1 MVRAITDP
9 DRRSRA
15 YVAVRDAGTEQEL
28 TRYGD
33 YLRTIGGDLA
43 KQMDLDAFREKA
55 DSLASRIPDMTTRLK
70 AVKAV
75 AQAGDIP
82 TLRKLIDRAEE
93 ILKEQN
99 DTRIW
104 TDERYMGRKLME
116 FLENGDWEKE
126 AELLREEL
134 KGQYGA
140 ETNEF
145 LIEDGHTD
153 VASAN
158 NQVKIARSAL
168 QNM

>member
-1 MVRAITDP
+1 MERFLDTRLELFPLVRAITDP

-82 TLRKLIDRAEE
+82 TLRKLNDRAEE
-93 ILKEQN
+93 ILKAQN
-99 DTRIW
+99 DTSRV
-104 TDERYMGRKLME
+104 
-116 FLENGDWEKE
+116 LEG
-126 AELLREEL
+126 EEL
-134 KGQYGA
+134 
-140 ETNEF
+140 
-145 LIEDGHTD
+145 
-153 VASAN
+153 VAT
-158 NQVKIARSAL
+158 VGELFR
-168 QNM
+168 

>member
-1 MVRAITDP
+1 MERFLDTRLELFPLVRAITDP

-55 DSLASRIPDMTTRLK
+55 DSLASRIPDMPTRLK

-75 AQAGDIP
+75 AQAGDIA

-93 ILKEQN
+93 ILKEQD
-99 DTRIW
+99 DTSRVL
-104 TDERYMGRKLME
+104 TG
-116 FLENGDWEKE
+116 
-126 AELLREEL
+126 EEL
-134 KGQYGA
+134 V
-140 ETNEF
+140 ETVGELF
-145 LIEDGHTD
+145 
-153 VASAN
+153 
-158 NQVKIARSAL
+158 R
-168 QNM
+168 

>member
-1 MVRAITDP
+1 MERFLDTRLELVPLVRAITDP

-99 DTRIW
+99 DTSRVLK
-104 TDERYMGRKLME
+104 G
-116 FLENGDWEKE
+116 
-126 AELLREEL
+126 EEL
-134 KGQYGA
+134 VEAVG
-140 ETNEF
+140 EVF
-145 LIEDGHTD
+145 
-153 VASAN
+153 
-158 NQVKIARSAL
+158 R
-168 QNM
+168 

>member
-1 MVRAITDP
+1 MERFLDTRLELFPLVRAITDP

-55 DSLASRIPDMTTRLK
+55 DSLAIRIPDMTTRLK

-99 DTRIW
+99 DTSRVLK
-104 TDERYMGRKLME
+104 G
-116 FLENGDWEKE
+116 
-126 AELLREEL
+126 EEL
-134 KGQYGA
+134 VEAVG
-140 ETNEF
+140 EVF
-145 LIEDGHTD
+145 
-153 VASAN
+153 
-158 NQVKIARSAL
+158 R
-168 QNM
+168 

>member
-1 MVRAITDP
+1 MERLVDARLELFPLVRAITDP

-28 TRYGD
+28 TRYVD

-99 DTRIW
+99 DTSRVLK
-104 TDERYMGRKLME
+104 G
-116 FLENGDWEKE
+116 
-126 AELLREEL
+126 EEL
-134 KGQYGA
+134 VEAVG
-140 ETNEF
+140 EVF
-145 LIEDGHTD
+145 
-153 VASAN
+153 
-158 NQVKIARSAL
+158 R
-168 QNM
+168 

>member
-1 MVRAITDP
+1 MERFLDTRLELFPLGRAITDP

-75 AQAGDIP
+75 AQAGDIA

-99 DTRIW
+99 DTSRVLK
-104 TDERYMGRKLME
+104 G
-116 FLENGDWEKE
+116 
-126 AELLREEL
+126 EEL
-134 KGQYGA
+134 VEAVG
-140 ETNEF
+140 EVF
-145 LIEDGHTD
+145 
-153 VASAN
+153 
-158 NQVKIARSAL
+158 R
-168 QNM
+168 

>member
-1 MVRAITDP
+1 MERLVDARLELFPLVRTITDP

-75 AQAGDIP
+75 AQAGDIA

-99 DTRIW
+99 DTSRVLK
-104 TDERYMGRKLME
+104 G
-116 FLENGDWEKE
+116 
-126 AELLREEL
+126 EEL
-134 KGQYGA
+134 VEAVG
-140 ETNEF
+140 EVF
-145 LIEDGHTD
+145 
-153 VASAN
+153 
-158 NQVKIARSAL
+158 R
-168 QNM
+168 

>member
-1 MVRAITDP
+1 MERFLDTRLELFPLVRAITDP

-28 TRYGD
+28 ARYGD

-99 DTRIW
+99 DTSRVLK
-104 TDERYMGRKLME
+104 G
-116 FLENGDWEKE
+116 
-126 AELLREEL
+126 EEL
-134 KGQYGA
+134 VEAVG
-140 ETNEF
+140 EVF
-145 LIEDGHTD
+145 
-153 VASAN
+153 
-158 NQVKIARSAL
+158 R
-168 QNM
+168 

>member
-1 MVRAITDP
+1 MERFLAPRLELVPLVRALTDP

-75 AQAGDIP
+75 TQASDIAA
-82 TLRKLIDRAEE
+82 LRKVIDRAEE
-93 ILKEQN
+93 ILKAQN
-99 DTRIW
+99 DTSRV
-104 TDERYMGRKLME
+104 
-116 FLENGDWEKE
+116 LEG
-126 AELLREEL
+126 EEL
-134 KGQYGA
+134 AATVG
-140 ETNEF
+140 
-145 LIEDGHTD
+145 
-153 VASAN
+153 
-158 NQVKIARSAL
+158 
-168 QNM
+168 

>member
-1 MVRAITDP
+1 MERFLDTRLELFPLVRAITDP

-33 YLRTIGGDLA
+33 YLRTIGGALA

-99 DTRIW
+99 DTSRVLK
-104 TDERYMGRKLME
+104 G
-116 FLENGDWEKE
+116 
-126 AELLREEL
+126 EEL
-134 KGQYGA
+134 VEAVG
-140 ETNEF
+140 EVF
-145 LIEDGHTD
+145 
-153 VASAN
+153 
-158 NQVKIARSAL
+158 R
-168 QNM
+168 

>member
-1 MVRAITDP
+1 MERFLDTRLELFPLVRAITDP

-99 DTRIW
+99 DPSRVLK
-104 TDERYMGRKLME
+104 G
-116 FLENGDWEKE
+116 
-126 AELLREEL
+126 EEL
-134 KGQYGA
+134 VEAVG
-140 ETNEF
+140 EVF
-145 LIEDGHTD
+145 
-153 VASAN
+153 
-158 NQVKIARSAL
+158 R
-168 QNM
+168 

>member
-75 AQAGDIP
+75 ARASDIA
-82 TLRKLIDRAEE
+82 TLRKLVDRAEE

-99 DTRIW
+99 DTSRVLK
-104 TDERYMGRKLME
+104 G
-116 FLENGDWEKE
+116 
-126 AELLREEL
+126 EEL
-134 KGQYGA
+134 VEAVG
-140 ETNEF
+140 EVF
-145 LIEDGHTD
+145 
-153 VASAN
+153 
-158 NQVKIARSAL
+158 R
-168 QNM
+168 

>member
-1 MVRAITDP
+1 MERFLDTRLELFPLVRAITDP

-43 KQMDLDAFREKA
+43 KQMDLDAFRENA
-55 DSLASRIPDMTTRLK
+55 ESLVRRIADMTTRLK

-75 AQAGDIP
+75 AQAGDIA

-99 DTRIW
+99 DTSRVLK
-104 TDERYMGRKLME
+104 G
-116 FLENGDWEKE
+116 
-126 AELLREEL
+126 EEL
-134 KGQYGA
+134 VEAVG
-140 ETNEF
+140 EVF
-145 LIEDGHTD
+145 
-153 VASAN
+153 
-158 NQVKIARSAL
+158 R
-168 QNM
+168 

>member
-1 MVRAITDP
+1 MERFLDTRLELFPLVRAITDP

-55 DSLASRIPDMTTRLK
+55 DSLASRIPDMMTRLK

-99 DTRIW
+99 DTSRVLK
-104 TDERYMGRKLME
+104 G
-116 FLENGDWEKE
+116 
-126 AELLREEL
+126 EEL
-134 KGQYGA
+134 VEAVG
-140 ETNEF
+140 EVF
-145 LIEDGHTD
+145 
-153 VASAN
+153 
-158 NQVKIARSAL
+158 R
-168 QNM
+168 

>member
-1 MVRAITDP
+1 MERFLDTRLELFPLVRAITDP

-75 AQAGDIP
+75 TQASDIAA
-82 TLRKLIDRAEE
+82 LRKVIDRAEE
-93 ILKEQN
+93 ILKAQN
-99 DTRIW
+99 DTSRV
-104 TDERYMGRKLME
+104 
-116 FLENGDWEKE
+116 LEG
-126 AELLREEL
+126 EEL
-134 KGQYGA
+134 
-140 ETNEF
+140 
-145 LIEDGHTD
+145 
-153 VASAN
+153 VAT
-158 NQVKIARSAL
+158 VGELFR
-168 QNM
+168 

>member
-1 MVRAITDP
+1 MERFLDTRLELFPLVRAITDP

-28 TRYGD
+28 ARYGD

-75 AQAGDIP
+75 AQAGDIA

-99 DTRIW
+99 DTSRVLK
-104 TDERYMGRKLME
+104 G
-116 FLENGDWEKE
+116 
-126 AELLREEL
+126 EEL
-134 KGQYGA
+134 VEAVG
-140 ETNEF
+140 EVF
-145 LIEDGHTD
+145 
-153 VASAN
+153 
-158 NQVKIARSAL
+158 R
-168 QNM
+168 

>member
-1 MVRAITDP
+1 MERFLDTRLELFPLVRAITDP

-28 TRYGD
+28 ARYGD

-75 AQAGDIP
+75 AQAGDIA

-99 DTRIW
+99 DTSRV
-104 TDERYMGRKLME
+104 
-116 FLENGDWEKE
+116 LEG
-126 AELLREEL
+126 EEL
-134 KGQYGA
+134 VEAVG
-140 ETNEF
+140 EVF
-145 LIEDGHTD
+145 
-153 VASAN
+153 
-158 NQVKIARSAL
+158 R
-168 QNM
+168 

>member
-1 MVRAITDP
+1 MERFLDTRLELFPLVRAITDP

-15 YVAVRDAGTEQEL
+15 YVAVRDAVTEQEL

-99 DTRIW
+99 DTSRVLK
-104 TDERYMGRKLME
+104 G
-116 FLENGDWEKE
+116 
-126 AELLREEL
+126 EEL
-134 KGQYGA
+134 VEAVG
-140 ETNEF
+140 EVF
-145 LIEDGHTD
+145 
-153 VASAN
+153 
-158 NQVKIARSAL
+158 R
-168 QNM
+168 

>member
-1 MVRAITDP
+1 MERLVDARLELFPLVRTITDP

-28 TRYGD
+28 ARYGD

-75 AQAGDIP
+75 TQASDIAA
-82 TLRKLIDRAEE
+82 LRKVIDRAEE

-99 DTRIW
+99 DTSRVLK
-104 TDERYMGRKLME
+104 G
-116 FLENGDWEKE
+116 
-126 AELLREEL
+126 EEL
-134 KGQYGA
+134 VEAVG
-140 ETNEF
+140 EVF
-145 LIEDGHTD
+145 
-153 VASAN
+153 
-158 NQVKIARSAL
+158 R
-168 QNM
+168 

>member
-1 MVRAITDP
+1 MERLVDARLELFPLVRTITDP

-28 TRYGD
+28 ARYGD

-99 DTRIW
+99 DTSRVLK
-104 TDERYMGRKLME
+104 G
-116 FLENGDWEKE
+116 
-126 AELLREEL
+126 EEL
-134 KGQYGA
+134 VEAVG
-140 ETNEF
+140 EVF
-145 LIEDGHTD
+145 
-153 VASAN
+153 
-158 NQVKIARSAL
+158 R
-168 QNM
+168 

>member
-1 MVRAITDP
+1 MERFLDARLELFPLVRTITDP

-28 TRYGD
+28 ARYGD

-99 DTRIW
+99 DTSRVLK
-104 TDERYMGRKLME
+104 G
-116 FLENGDWEKE
+116 
-126 AELLREEL
+126 EEL
-134 KGQYGA
+134 VEAVG
-140 ETNEF
+140 EVF
-145 LIEDGHTD
+145 
-153 VASAN
+153 
-158 NQVKIARSAL
+158 R
-168 QNM
+168 

>member
-1 MVRAITDP
+1 MERFLDARLELFPLVRTITDP

-99 DTRIW
+99 DTSRVLK
-104 TDERYMGRKLME
+104 G
-116 FLENGDWEKE
+116 
-126 AELLREEL
+126 EEL
-134 KGQYGA
+134 VEAVG
-140 ETNEF
+140 EVF
-145 LIEDGHTD
+145 
-153 VASAN
+153 
-158 NQVKIARSAL
+158 R
-168 QNM
+168 